1 MKNITVCINPHRD
14 SDFKKTKEIKNF
26 LAKNGIEPYF
36 CLLFAPPKES
46 VLPDDI
52 VFSSIVEV
60 LPLSSLLICLGGD
73 ATILHTARIAA
84 VNHVPIL
91 GINTGH
97 VGFMADMEWEEY
109 PHILDFV
116 AGRYTIDTRM
126 MVETRV
132 LRNGTEVFSGFGLND
147 AVVSKG
153 MAARQIELSVYCD
166 SHKIVGFSG
175 DGVIVATPTGST
187 AYSMSAGGP
196 IIDPMTQ
203 NMVITPICA
212 HSMRVKPFV
221 LADSRVVEI
230 RLGNMEGRDAYL
242 SLDGTTPF
250 ELMTND
256 AVLIKK
262 SNRSADLARVMNR
275 SFYDIVNLKLDART

>member
-1 MKNITVCINPHRD
+1 
-14 SDFKKTKEIKNF
+14 
-26 LAKNGIEPYF
+26 
-36 CLLFAPPKES
+36 
-46 VLPDDI
+46 
-52 VFSSIVEV
+52 
-60 LPLSSLLICLGGD
+60 
-73 ATILHTARIAA
+73 
-84 VNHVPIL
+84 
-91 GINTGH
+91 
-97 VGFMADMEWEEY
+97 
-109 PHILDFV
+109 
-116 AGRYTIDTRM
+116 
-126 MVETRV
+126 
-132 LRNGTEVFSGFGLND
+132 
-147 AVVSKG
+147 

-203 NMVITPICA
+203 NMVITSICA